1 MESQLLQALERRV
14 LVFDGAMGPSVHDYN
29 LPLSDYDG
37 HENCTEIL
45 CRTRPDVVREIHA
58 RFLAAGCDAIETN
71 SFGSNKI
78 GLGGVGPGGEVR
90 TLNRLAAQIARDAC

>member
-45 CRTRPDVVREIHA
+45 CRTRPDVVREIYA
-58 RFLAAGCDAIETN
+58 RFLSVGCDAIETN

-78 GLGGVGPGGEVR
+78 VLGEFGLGGEVR
-90 TLNRLAAQIARDAC
+90 TLNRQASRAI